1 MLAVFDS
8 GLKCTNMAYILGLG
22 GIEQNSFAMQW
33 YAWALTEYYPSVN
46 HPVFA
51 NQMHILLEAPAVD
64 TGTPNMVKG

>member
-8 GLKCTNMAYILGLG
+8 GLKCTNMAYKLGMD
-22 GIEQNSFAMQW
+22 GIEQNSFATQW
-33 YAWALTEYYPSVN
+33 YTWALTEYEPGVN

-64 TGTPNMVKG
+64 TGTPNIAKG